1 MLLRRTSELAQEFGV
16 QVNQMG
22 LRRTSQPVEK
32 AAYGSSTEGIQP
44 LPAAGR
50 EVDWLKNLPD
60 GQAGKTGLLD

>member
-1 MLLRRTSELAQEFGV
+1 ML
-16 QVNQMG
+16 